1 MRKVFFDHISTT
13 RPHAEVVE
21 AMMPFFRDHFGN
33 ALSLH
38 QFGSEPRRAV
48 DDAREKVAALIGAA
62 KPDEIIFTS
71 SGTEANNLALKGIA
85 IAQQKR
91 GKHIVVSAIEHFSVL
106 HSARSLEKLGWSVT
120 TVPVDSTGLVNP
132 EEVAKAITKET
143 VVVSVGLAN
152 NEIGTIQDLA
162 AVSKVC
168 KEKNV
173 LLHTDAIAAV
183 GHVPVNVQA
192 LGVDL
197 LSMAAHR
204 FYGPKGA
211 GALYVR
217 KGVRISP
224 LIDGGI
230 QENGRRAGTE
240 DVPAIVGFGK
250 AAEIAKAK
258 APEWE
263 ASVSRLRDRVIEGI
277 KERIDHVY
285 FNGHP
290 TRRHP
295 GNVSLCVKYIEGEA
309 MLLFLNQQG
318 IVASSGSTCSSRAL
332 KTSHVLT
339 AIGVD
344 AELAQ
349 GSLMF
354 TLGIDNDDGD
364 VDALLE
370 VLPKVVERLRMM
382 SPLYTPAEGT
392 KV

>member
-1 MRKVFFDHISTT
+1 M
-13 RPHAEVVE
+13 
-21 AMMPFFRDHFGN
+21 
-33 ALSLH
+33 
-38 QFGSEPRRAV
+38 
-48 DDAREKVAALIGAA
+48 DDAREKVAALIEAA
-62 KPDEIIFTS
+62 KPGEIIFTS

-204 FYGPKGA
+204 FYRPKGA

-250 AAEIAKAK
+250 AAEIAR
-258 APEWE
+258 PRPRNEE
-263 ASVSRLRDRVIEGI
+263 ASVSRHRDRVIEGI

-295 GNVSLCVKYIEGEA
+295 GTSRS
-309 MLLFLNQQG
+309 
-318 IVASSGSTCSSRAL
+318 ASSTSRARRCSSSSTSRGSWRRAAPTCSSRAL
-332 KTSHVLT
+332 KASHVLT

-349 GSLMF
+349 GLAHVHS
-354 TLGIDNDDGD
+354 GD
-364 VDALLE
+364 RQRRRGTWTRVLE